1 MKLLSS
7 KWSGYDLVLVEL
19 FLHLLKPGTD
29 PHPRRRLPQRL
40 DHAATM
46 QAQWRLVD
54 QSRPKRSNEE
64 EIGVSSKRQ
73 RRIQSQPESPD
84 KCEDVPQIRGGLARP
99 RPPELGPPPNRA
111 KVPASQASKTDPA
124 ARQTAQT
131 ANTPAP
137 PKTAPPK
144 TAPTEPRIVDSDE
157 DDDEEDWRSQAKLPA
172 ITNQPGTT
180 GGVVNPKGTSTTTV
194 PPPGLTGTQGTTKP
208 PIQPPKVS
216 QNEKPLPPMQEQPQL
231 PTPPNKD
238 SSNRKQGTNTSA
250 GTGTGGPGGT
260 SSTTAPTVPTVPT
273 GPLPPYPQESEILEL
288 YRKLQEMVVIWV
300 EECLPDTFPG
310 EFKDNRP
317 ERYWELC
324 GWCQPLKLG
333 NAMLAN
339 RSWAKYVYESWVW
352 RFLYSEIFQPGSLAW
367 AGNDRPTN
375 EGGAAGAGKK
385 TNDNFSKDLD
395 ASWRSEYRDVA
406 RTELTLFDCRKS
418 LRPSSRFHDCHPV
431 PEPHKEQG
439 RCDGSGAQG
448 TCHADS
454 VQRRHEVPCHR
465 DACCLPSLLLR
476 HVQAYRPAPEYRGTH
491 QRYAFLDR
499 ESPRA

>member
-1 MKLLSS
+1 
-7 KWSGYDLVLVEL
+7 
-19 FLHLLKPGTD
+19 
-29 PHPRRRLPQRL
+29 
-40 DHAATM
+40 M

-54 QSRPKRSNEE
+54 RSRPKRSNEE
-64 EIGVSSKRQ
+64 DIGVSSKRQ

-84 KCEDVPQIRGGLARP
+84 KCEDVPHIRGGLARP

-111 KVPASQASKTDPA
+111 KIPTSQASTTDPT
-124 ARQTAQT
+124 ARQTAQP

-144 TAPTEPRIVDSDE
+144 TAPAEPRIVDSDE
-157 DDDEEDWRSQAKLPA
+157 DDDEEEDWRSQAKLPA
-172 ITNQPGTT
+172 NKNQPGTT
-180 GGVVNPKGTSTTTV
+180 GRVVNTKGTSTTTG

-216 QNEKPLPPMQEQPQL
+216 EKKKPLPPAQNPPQL
-231 PTPPNKD
+231 PTPTKTYP
-238 SSNRKQGTNTSA
+238 SNQKQGTNTGA

-260 SSTTAPTVPTVPT
+260 SSTTAPPVPTIPT

-333 NAMLAN
+333 NAMLSN

-352 RFLYSEIFQPGSLAW
+352 RFFYSEIFQPGSLAW
-367 AGNDRPTN
+367 AGNDRLIN
-375 EGGAAGAGKK
+375 EGGAGGAGKK

-395 ASWRSEYRDVA
+395 ASWRAE
-406 RTELTLFDCRKS
+406 
-418 LRPSSRFHDCHPV
+418 
-431 PEPHKEQG
+431 
-439 RCDGSGAQG
+439 
-448 TCHADS
+448 
-454 VQRRHEVPCHR
+454 
-465 DACCLPSLLLR
+465 
-476 HVQAYRPAPEYRGTH
+476 
-491 QRYAFLDR
+491 
-499 ESPRA
+499 